1 MKKIM
6 VIAGARPNFMK
17 IAPLM
22 RAFKE
27 HSDYFQVTLV
37 HTGQHYDIQMSD
49 VFFREL
55 RIPKPHISL
64 EVGSASHAT
73 QAAKI
78 MLAFEKVLLRKK
90 PDLIVV
96 VGDVNSTMAC
106 SLVAAKMN
114 VQIAHVEAG
123 LRSGDREMPEEIN
136 RIVTDSLSDYLF
148 VSEESGL
155 CHLKKEGVSASK
167 VFYVGNIMIDT
178 LLSNMPSISKS
189 KALATYGLQSKN
201 YSVLTL
207 HRPGNVD
214 SKKALE
220 EIYEILRVVSAK
232 IKIVYSLHP
241 RTRKMIDQHDFTKRF
256 ESLDDLDMIDPLG
269 YIDFMKLVKESRFVL
284 TDSGG
289 IQEETTVLGV
299 PCLTMREN
307 TERPITIKQG
317 TNILVGRSQL
327 KITKEINKILND
339 CSKKGGLPKY
349 WDGKT
354 AQRIVKILR
363 EHRASN

>member
-6 VIAGARPNFMK
+6 IVAGARPNFMK

-22 RAFKE
+22 REFKE
-27 HSDYFQVTLV
+27 HKDYFQVSLV

-49 VFFREL
+49 VFFKEL
-55 RIPKPHISL
+55 GIPKPHISL
-64 EVGSASHAT
+64 EVGSSSHT
-73 QAAKI
+73 IQTAKI
-78 MLAFEKVLLRKK
+78 MLAFERVLLKKK

-155 CHLKKEGVSASK
+155 CNLKKEGVPASK
-167 VFYVGNIMIDT
+167 VFHVGNVMIDT
-178 LLSNMPSISKS
+178 LLSNMSKINKS
-189 KALATYGLQSKN
+189 KAFKAFGLQPKA

-207 HRPGNVD
+207 HRPSNVD
-214 SKKALE
+214 SEETLK
-220 EIYEILRVVSAK
+220 EIYTILDAISKK
-232 IKIVYSLHP
+232 INVIYPIHP
-241 RTRKMIDQHDFTKRF
+241 RTKKMIEKHKFGKKL
-256 ESLDDLDMIDPLG
+256 EKLNNLILIGPLG
-269 YIDFMKLVKESRFVL
+269 YIDFMKLVKESQFVL

-289 IQEETTVLGV
+289 IQEETTVLKV
-299 PCLTMREN
+299 PCLTMRKN
-307 TERPITIKQG
+307 TERPATIEQG
-317 TNILVGRSQL
+317 TNILVGRNQS
-327 KITKEINKILND
+327 KIVKEVNKILNNR
-339 CSKKGGLPKY
+339 SKKGGIPKY

-363 EHRASN
+363 KKR